1 MNADGSEWKGFFRR
15 HWGAAVAFGIAI
27 VLAFAWGVYVFWWF
41 VGNAQ
46 SSGLVPST
54 LGLWTIG
61 NLLTFIIYTFFWE
74 LLLVGVPIIIGVVI
88 AWRWWTG
95 LPSEERRGRL
105 FGHSAKAGRGGGGVG
120 FLLFLAFCLKVYVD
134 GNWNVPVATFSL
146 NYVVGSMITIVA
158 WAAVIFGIP
167 ATIAL
172 VWWLRRQPKSHLPP
186 Q

>member
-1 MNADGSEWKGFFRR
+1 MTDDGSEWGSFFRR
-15 HWGAAVAFGIAI
+15 HWGAAVVFCVAM

-46 SSGLVPST
+46 SSGLVAGT

-61 NLLTFIIYTFFWE
+61 DLLTFTIYAVFWE
-74 LLLVGVPIIIGVVI
+74 LLLVGVPVIIGVVL

-95 LPSEERRGRL
+95 LPAEERKGRL
-105 FGHSAKAGRGGGGVG
+105 FGRSKSGRRGGGAG
-120 FLLFLAFCLKVYVD
+120 FLFFLAFCLKVYLD
-134 GNWNVPVATFSL
+134 GNWDVPIATFSL
-146 NYVVGSMITIVA
+146 NYVVGSMITIIV

-172 VWWLRRQPKSHLPP
+172 VWWIRRRSRSALPP
-186 Q
+186 K